1 MKIKFGA
8 WFLSAAAVFMG
19 STMTPAM
26 ADEWNKETR
35 LEINEPLE
43 IPGRVLSPG
52 TYIFKLLDSN
62 SDRNVVEVFS
72 EDSSG
77 KQKFVTTVFA
87 ISAYKMETPDKPVIG
102 LEERAAGS
110 PMAIRSWFYP
120 GDNFGREFVYP
131 KVEHVQVSANPAPAP
146 EPAPTPAVAPAPPEP
161 SLDVLALQTEV
172 EEPVVE
178 QEVKEQDDAPSFV
191 VVAEV
196 QERVLPETAG
206 DSVTELAAGGAMLGL
221 GLLAA
226 LVGLRRAQA

>member
-8 WFLSAAAVFMG
+8 WFLSATAVLIG
-19 STMTPAM
+19 STMTTAM

-62 SDRNVVEVFS
+62 SERNVVEVFS

-87 ISAYKMETPDKPVIG
+87 ISAYKMETPDKPIIG

-131 KVEHVQVSANPAPAP
+131 KVDHMEVSANPAPAP

-161 SLDVLALQTEV
+161 SLEALVLQPEV

-178 QEVKEQDDAPSFV
+178 QEVREQAPSFV
-191 VVAEV
+191 EFAEV
-196 QERVLPETAG
+196 QESVLPETAG
-206 DSVTELAAGGAMLGL
+206 YSVTELAAGATMLGL

>member
-87 ISAYKMETPDKPVIG
+87 ISAYKMETPDKPIIG

-131 KVEHVQVSANPAPAP
+131 KVERVEVSASPAPAP
-146 EPAPTPAVAPAPPEP
+146 EPEPSPAVAPAPPEP
-161 SLDVLALQTEV
+161 SLDVLVLQT
-172 EEPVVE
+172 EPVVE
-178 QEVKEQDDAPSFV
+178 PEVTEPGDAPSFV
-191 VVAEV
+191 AVAEV
-196 QERVLPETAG
+196 QESVLPLTAG
-206 DSVTELAAGGAMLGL
+206 YSVTELAAGATMLGL

-226 LVGLRRAQA
+226 LVGLRKAQA

>member
-8 WFLSAAAVFMG
+8 WWLSAAVVLIG

-52 TYIFKLLDSN
+52 TYVFKLLDGN
-62 SDRNVVEVFS
+62 SGQNVVEIFS

-110 PMAIRSWFYP
+110 PKAIRSWFYP

-131 KVEHVQVSANPAPAP
+131 KVEHVEVSANSAPAP
-146 EPAPTPAVAPAPPEP
+146 EPVPTPAVAPAP
-161 SLDVLALQTEV
+161 SLEVLQTEV

-178 QEVKEQDDAPSFV
+178 QEVREQGDAPSFV
-191 VVAEV
+191 EFAEV
-196 QERVLPETAG
+196 QETVLPETAG
-206 DSVTELAAGGAMLGL
+206 HSVTELAAGAGMLGL

>member
-8 WFLSAAAVFMG
+8 WFLSAVAVLIG

-35 LEINEPLE
+35 LEIDEPLE

-62 SDRNVVEVFS
+62 SGQNVVEVFS

-77 KQKFVTTVFA
+77 NQKFVTTIFA
-87 ISAYKMETPDKPVIG
+87 ISAYKMETPDKPIIG

-110 PMAIRSWFYP
+110 PKAIRSWFYP

-131 KVEHVQVSANPAPAP
+131 KVDHMEVSANPAPPP

-161 SLDVLALQTEV
+161 SLEVLVLQTAV

-178 QEVKEQDDAPSFV
+178 QEVREQGEAPTFV
-191 VVAEV
+191 EFAEV
-196 QERVLPETAG
+196 QESVLPETAG
-206 DSVTELAAGGAMLGL
+206 YSVTELAAGATMLGL

>member
-8 WFLSAAAVFMG
+8 WFLSAAAVLIG
-19 STMTPAM
+19 STMTTAM

-62 SDRNVVEVFS
+62 SERNVVEVFS

-77 KQKFVTTVFA
+77 RQKFVTTVFA
-87 ISAYKMETPDKPVIG
+87 ISAYKMETPDKPIIG

-131 KVEHVQVSANPAPAP
+131 KVDHMEVSANPAPAP

-161 SLDVLALQTEV
+161 SLEALVLQPEV

-178 QEVKEQDDAPSFV
+178 QEVREQAPSFV
-191 VVAEV
+191 EFAEV
-196 QERVLPETAG
+196 QESVLPETAG
-206 DSVTELAAGGAMLGL
+206 YSVTELAAGATMLGL

>member
-8 WFLSAAAVFMG
+8 WFLSAAAVLIG

-52 TYIFKLLDSN
+52 TYIFKLLDNN

-77 KQKFVTTVFA
+77 NQKFVTTVFA
-87 ISAYKMETPDKPVIG
+87 ISAYKMETPDKPIIG

-110 PMAIRSWFYP
+110 PMAIRTWFYP

-131 KVEHVQVSANPAPAP
+131 KVEHVEVSANPAPAP
-146 EPAPTPAVAPAPPEP
+146 EPAPAPVVAPAPPEP
-161 SLDVLALQTEV
+161 SLDVLVLQTEV

-178 QEVKEQDDAPSFV
+178 QEAPSV
-191 VVAEV
+191 VEVAEV
-196 QERVLPETAG
+196 QESVLPETAG
-206 DSVTELAAGGAMLGL
+206 YSVTELAAGATMLGL
-221 GLLAA
+221 GLVAA
-226 LVGLRRAQA
+226 LVGLRRTQA

>member
-8 WFLSAAAVFMG
+8 WFLSAAAVLIG

-62 SDRNVVEVFS
+62 SDQNVVEVFS

-77 KQKFVTTVFA
+77 NQKFVTTVLT
-87 ISAYKMETPDKPVIG
+87 ISAYKTETPDKPIIA

-110 PMAIRSWFYP
+110 PQAIRSWFYP

-131 KVEHVQVSANPAPAP
+131 KVEHVEVSANPASAA

-161 SLDVLALQTEV
+161 SPEVLVLQTEV

-178 QEVKEQDDAPSFV
+178 QEVREQSDAPSFV
-191 VVAEV
+191 EVAEV
-196 QERVLPETAG
+196 QESVLPETAG
-206 DSVTELAAGGAMLGL
+206 YSVIELAAGATMLAL